1 MNKLQTIKKAITFA
15 EIMKISG
22 FTIIRNA
29 VNNDYPVVEAIR
41 SILPVVDE
49 MIVSVGESEDNTEEL
64 IRSIPSEKI
73 KIVHSFWDPAI
84 RKGGE
89 ILAIETNKA
98 FEQIAPDSDWAFYIQ
113 ADEAVHEKYHDII
126 KETALKHLHDKN
138 VEGLLFRY
146 LHFYGTYDFVGDS
159 RRWYDKEVRI
169 IRNNR
174 NIQSFKD
181 AQGFRNQGRKL
192 NVKLID
198 AYIYHYGWVK
208 DPVQMKQKMYNAGK
222 LWHSDDQM
230 EAFLRSGEAF
240 DFSDFDS
247 LARFTGTHPAVM
259 HDRIQRK
266 NWQLELDVKKKK
278 LSFKNQ
284 LLHWFENKTGKR
296 LFSFTNYRII

>member
-1 MNKLQTIKKAITFA
+1 
-15 EIMKISG
+15 MKISG
-22 FTIIRNA
+22 FTIIKNA
-29 VNNDYPVVEAIR
+29 IKNDYPIVEAIT

-49 MIVSVGESEDNTEEL
+49 MIVSVGKSDDATEEL
-64 IRSIPSEKI
+64 IRSIKSDKI
-73 KIVHSFWDPAI
+73 KIVYSVWDPAI

-89 ILAIETNKA
+89 VLAIETNKA
-98 FEQIAPDSDWAFYIQ
+98 FNHISPDSDWAFYIQ
-113 ADEAVHEKYHDII
+113 ADEAVHEKYHDAIRQAAI
-126 KETALKHLHDKN
+126 KYKDDKR

-146 LHFYGTYDFVGDS
+146 MHFYGTYDYVGDS

-169 IRNNR
+169 IRNDKS
-174 NIQSFKD
+174 IQSFKD

-222 LWHSDDQM
+222 LWHSDEDM
-230 EAFLRSGEAF
+230 DAFLRSGEAF

-247 LARFTGTHPAVM
+247 VAKFTGTHPSVM
-259 HDRIQRK
+259 GGRIQQK
-266 NWQLELDVKKKK
+266 NWQLNLDVNKKK
-278 LSFKNQ
+278 LSFKNK
-284 LLHWFENKTGKR
+284 LLHWVERRTGKR

>member
-1 MNKLQTIKKAITFA
+1 MNKLQTIKKAITFV

-22 FTIIRNA
+22 FTIIKNA
-29 VNNDYPVVEAIR
+29 VKNDYPVVEAIR

-49 MIVSVGESEDNTEEL
+49 MIVSVGESDDNTEEL
-64 IRSIPSEKI
+64 IRSIASEKI

-169 IRNNR
+169 IRNNK

-181 AQGFRNQGRKL
+181 AQGFRNEGRKL

-222 LWHSDDQM
+222 LWHNDEQM

-247 LARFTGTHPAVM
+247 LARFTGTHPSVM
-259 HDRIQRK
+259 LDRIQRK

-284 LLHWFENKTGKR
+284 LLHWFEQKTGKR

>member
-22 FTIIRNA
+22 FTIIKNA
-29 VNNDYPVVEAIR
+29 VRNDYPVVEAIG

-49 MIVSVGESEDNTEEL
+49 MIVSVGESEDETLEL
-64 IRSIPSEKI
+64 IRSIGSNKI
-73 KIVHSFWDPAI
+73 KIVHSVWDPAV

-98 FEQIAPDSDWAFYIQ
+98 FEQISPDSDWAFYIQ
-113 ADEAVHEKYHDII
+113 ADEAVHEKYHDAIRQAAE
-126 KETALKHLHDKN
+126 KYLHDKN

-146 LHFYGTYDFVGDS
+146 LHFYGTYDYVGDS
-159 RRWYDKEVRI
+159 RRWYHKEVRI
-169 IRNNR
+169 IRNDR

-181 AQGFRNQGRKL
+181 AQGFRSNGRKL

-198 AYIYHYGWVK
+198 AYVYHYGWVK

-222 LWHSDDQM
+222 LWHSDEQM
-230 EAFLRSGEAF
+230 DAFLRSGEAF

-247 LARFTGTHPAVM
+247 LARFKGTHPSVM
-259 HDRIQRK
+259 RERIQRK
-266 NWQLELDVKKKK
+266 NWQLELDVSKKKM
-278 LSFKNQ
+278 SMKNQ
-284 LLHWFENKTGKR
+284 FLHWFEKKTGKR

>member
-1 MNKLQTIKKAITFA
+1 MNKLQTIKKAITFV

-22 FTIIRNA
+22 FTIIKNA
-29 VNNDYPVVEAIR
+29 VKNDYPVVEAIR

-49 MIVSVGESEDNTEEL
+49 MIVSVGESDDNTEEL
-64 IRSIPSEKI
+64 IRSIASEKI

-169 IRNNR
+169 IRNNK

-181 AQGFRNQGRKL
+181 AQGFRNEGRKL

-222 LWHSDDQM
+222 LWHNDEQM

-247 LARFTGTHPAVM
+247 LARFTGTHPSVM
-259 HDRIQRK
+259 LDRIQRK

-284 LLHWFENKTGKR
+284 MLHWFEQKTGKR

>member
-1 MNKLQTIKKAITFA
+1 MNKLQTIKKPITFA

-29 VNNDYPVVEAIR
+29 VKNDYPVVEAIK

-49 MIVSVGESEDNTEEL
+49 MIVSIGESEDNTDEM
-64 IRSIPSEKI
+64 IRSIASDKI
-73 KIVHSFWDPAI
+73 KVVHSFWDPEI

-98 FEQIAPDSDWAFYIQ
+98 FEQISPDSDWAFYIQ
-113 ADEAVHEKYHDII
+113 ADEAVHEKYHEAIRQAARQYID
-126 KETALKHLHDKN
+126 DPQ
-138 VEGLLFRY
+138 VQGLLFRY
-146 LHFYGTYDFVGDS
+146 LHFYGTYDYVGDS

-169 IRNNR
+169 IRNNKT
-174 NIQSFKD
+174 IQSFRD
-181 AQGFRNQGRKL
+181 AQGFRMNGEKL
-192 NVKLID
+192 RVKLID

-222 LWHSDDQM
+222 LWHSDEQM
-230 EAFLRSGEAF
+230 DAFLRSGEAF

-247 LARFTGTHPAVM
+247 LAKFTGSHPAVM
-259 HDRIQRK
+259 EERINRK
-266 NWQLELDVKKKK
+266 NWNLQLDVGRNK
-278 LSFKNQ
+278 LSFKNK
-284 LLHWFENKTGKR
+284 LLQWIEKKTGKR